1 MCERADGEGHGGSAS
16 APRTCVAVGIAS
28 SAVHRARCESDPS
41 RPPAASDCRP
51 GRAAAPRATHA
62 CTGTTHQHAPA
73 ARQRHEPCRVRT
85 ATCQRC
91 SLTHGANID
100 VFCQESCGGGENT
113 HRAGGRSCA
122 LRHAS
127 RGFLACSR
135 SPPSAETQAGAEHV
149 PPATAQLTQL
159 TAVTSPLTLTV
170 VPSPR

>member
-73 ARQRHEPCRVRT
+73 ARQRHEPCRVR
-85 ATCQRC
+85 APPA
-91 SLTHGANID
+91 SA
-100 VFCQESCGGGENT
+100 
-113 HRAGGRSCA
+113 AA
-122 LRHAS
+122 LRTERISIFFARNLVAAGRTRTARGAGPARCVTHLG
-127 RGFLACSR
+127 GFLRAPAARHLQRRRPGPSTCRPQPRSSHSSR
-135 SPPSAETQAGAEHV
+135 
-149 PPATAQLTQL
+149 
-159 TAVTSPLTLTV
+159 
-170 VPSPR
+170 R